1 MSQDELQ
8 SDSNSL
14 DVLLSLADL
23 YVQNGLVKE
32 AKGLL
37 KTAIEQNRDAV
48 EPYLSLSKIYLEEGD
63 RQKAIEILKKAED
76 INPENQN
83 IVELLWSIDVVGEAE
98 EVPEAEEAP
107 IVEEITEGEVT
118 IKSSIARE
126 LGKLLK
132 IEGIAGAILVDDV
145 GSLIQAELDL
155 PLDEESTGAI
165 INTIYNRIKETTKEL
180 ELGGIRRVLFELPGG
195 SIFMLGTPS
204 IRFIVLTKRNIRF
217 ASLEG
222 KIKEVFERIR
232 TILGVD

>member
-48 EPYLSLSKIYLEEGD
+48 EPYLSLSKIYLEEGN

-83 IVELLWSIDVVGEAE
+83 IMELLWSIKVVGEAE

-107 IVEEITEGEVT
+107 LVEEITEGEVT
-118 IKSSIARE
+118 IESSIERE

-204 IRFIVLTKRNIRF
+204 IRFIVLTKRNIHF

-232 TILGVD
+232 TILGVN